1 MFPHV
6 QLMECDQRFSIH
18 KNQVFRLNLSYGRH
32 KQVSGQVSR
41 VCNFARCAVQHVR
54 NEVTC
59 GVTSGV
65 DLYELLFVASVFRK

>member
-1 MFPHV
+1 MAT
-6 QLMECDQRFSIH
+6 
-18 KNQVFRLNLSYGRH
+18 

-41 VCNFARCAVQHVR
+41 VGNFVRCAIQHFR

-65 DLYELLFVASVFRK
+65 GLYELLFVASVFRK